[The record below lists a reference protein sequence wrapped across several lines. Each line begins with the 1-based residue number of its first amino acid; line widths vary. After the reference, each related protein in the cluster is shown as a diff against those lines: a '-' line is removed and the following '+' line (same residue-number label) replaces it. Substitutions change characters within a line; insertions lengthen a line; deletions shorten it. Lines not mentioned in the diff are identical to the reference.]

1 MLPTHT
7 LQSHPQHF
15 VVVECQRGNLV
26 DAEPPR
32 PRRIV
37 ATLHAPERHNRIE
50 SDADGAPPWV
60 AVHTREGV
68 ELLDMGGHIARLLAQ
83 FAQRAGF
90 SQASVSLYIHGK
102 RRPNIESLRSMAEVF
117 DMPISYFISDE
128 QVAQEE
134 LGHAVDVVV
143 ANVDRL
149 SEQQLSDLTR
159 VLDNCR

>member
-1 MLPTHT
+1 MASDLGQKIEML
-7 LQSHPQHF
+7 LK
-15 VVVECQRGNLV
+15 ERGL
-26 DAEPPR
+26 
-32 PRRIV
+32 
-37 ATLHAPERHNRIE
+37 TQ
-50 SDADGAPPWV
+50 
-60 AVHTREGV
+60 
-68 ELLDMGGHIARLLAQ
+68 AQ